1 MQIDTTWLRKQFV
14 QFNRQYFDSKLPT
27 PRFYVGY
34 SRTQLGS
41 LSWKQGTLWNNSP
54 YRCYT
59 IRMSNYYDQ
68 SEHSFQSVLLH
79 EMIHLAIAHS
89 GIKDTS
95 PHGDVFRKMM
105 ERFNNDGWDIHVMT
119 RIENMDRS
127 NLKPRN
133 TYQLYLVLA
142 LQMDNGQRFLS
153 SVNPRYA
160 IKLNKEIPSI
170 HEITHFSWYMSSDAW
185 FASIPR
191 VRSLRGIPVD
201 SEFYNEKLRTMTP
214 TEIPDLPP
222 GTYYE

>member
-1 MQIDTTWLRKQFV
+1 MQIDTTWLCKQFA

-95 PHGDVFRKMM
+95 PHGVVFRRMM
-105 ERFNNDGWDIHVMT
+105 NRFNDDGWDIHVT
-119 RIENMDRS
+119 TSIKNMDKPH
-127 NLKPRN
+127 LKSRN
-133 TYQLYLVLA
+133 TNQLYLVLA
-142 LQMDNGQRFLS
+142 LEMDDGRRFLS
-153 SVNPRYA
+153 SVNPKYA
-160 IKLNKEIPSI
+160 IKLNKELPSI
-170 HEITHFSWYMSSDAW
+170 HEITRFLWYTSSDAW
-185 FASIPR
+185 FENIPR
-191 VRSLRGIPVD
+191 VRSLRGVPVD
-201 SEFYNEKLRTMTP
+201 LEFYNEKLRTMKP
-214 TEIPDLPP
+214 IELPDLPLR
-222 GTYYE
+222 TYDE